1 MKMNCTSVILFLNKS
16 IVTDSRKLQL
26 ASVLLFF
33 ILSQTIQPC
42 TTAVV
47 SGSATDDGRPLLLK
61 NRDSDALQNK
71 LVYFFDGKYKFIG
84 LVNSEDKEN
93 KDVWCGFN
101 SSGFGI
107 MNSASY
113 NLKMDD
119 DTTKIS
125 DLEGRIMKLALE
137 TCATLE
143 DFEKLLNDLPKPLGV
158 EANFGVIDTNGGA
171 AYYETDNFKFIKY
184 DVNDPSVAPNGYLI
198 RTNFSVAGED
208 NKGYGYIRYVTA
220 TGLFENQTKN
230 GKLSFEFLINDVP
243 RCLIHSFTKTDL
255 TKSLPANESE
265 SNYIFFRDYIP
276 RHSSSA
282 AIVVQGVKEN
292 ESASLTTM
300 WTILGFPL
308 TSVII
313 PVWLLKDGTIPNV
326 LQADETGNAPLCNVA
341 LQLKDKVF
349 SSQNDAS
356 ENYLNLSA
364 LMNKENS
371 GVRQKLIPIE
381 EQVLVK
387 AKNILTDFRKTGIK
401 FSEAKEFYNWID
413 NDVYNKIKS
422 KFKLN

>member
-1 MKMNCTSVILFLNKS
+1 MKMNYTSVIWLLNKT
-16 IVTDSRKLQL
+16 IVASSRKLQL
-26 ASVLLFF
+26 AGVLLFF

-47 SGSATDDGRPLLLK
+47 SGKATDDGRPLLLK
-61 NRDSDALQNK
+61 NRDADTLQNK
-71 LVYFFDGKYKFIG
+71 LVYFFDGKYRFIG
-84 LVNSEDKEN
+84 LVNSEDKDN

-119 DTTKIS
+119 TTTVS

-143 DFEKLLNDLPKPLGV
+143 DFEKLLNELPKPLGV
-158 EANFGVIDTNGGA
+158 EANFGVIDATGGA

-198 RTNFSVAGED
+198 RTNFSVAGEE
-208 NKGYGYIRYVTA
+208 NKGYGYIRYATA
-220 TGLFENQTKN
+220 SGLFENQTKN

-255 TKSLPANESE
+255 TKTLPSNESE

-292 ESASLTTM
+292 ESPSLTTM

-313 PVWLLKDGTIPNV
+313 PVWLLEDGTMPSV
-326 LQADETGNAPLCNVA
+326 LQADKTGNAPLCNVA
-341 LQLKDKVF
+341 LKLKDKIF

-364 LMNKENS
+364 LMNKESS

-381 EQVLVK
+381 EQVIAK
-387 AKNILTDFRKTGIK
+387 AKNILIDFRKNGIK
-401 FSEAKEFYNWID
+401 YSEAKEFYNWID
-413 NDVYNKIKS
+413 NDVYNEIKS
-422 KFKLN
+422 KFNLN

>member
-1 MKMNCTSVILFLNKS
+1 MINFMKIFFISLVGFLISVIS
-16 IVTDSRKLQL
+16 IY
-26 ASVLLFF
+26 
-33 ILSQTIQPC
+33 PC
-42 TTAVV
+42 TTVVV
-47 SGSATDDGRPLLLK
+47 SGKATDDGRPLLLK
-61 NRDSDALQNK
+61 NRDADALQDK

-101 SSGFGI
+101 AAGFGI

-113 NLKMDD
+113 NLKMN
-119 DTTKIS
+119 DTTTIA

-158 EANFGVIDTNGGA
+158 EANFGVIDANGGA

-198 RTNFSVAGED
+198 RTNYSMAGED
-208 NKGYGYIRYVTA
+208 NKGYGYIRYATA
-220 TGLFENQTKN
+220 SGLFENQTKN

-243 RCLIHSFTKTDL
+243 RCLVHSFTKTDL

-265 SNYIFFRDYIP
+265 ANYIFFRDYIP

-313 PVWLLKDGTIPNV
+313 PVWLLEDGMMPNV
-326 LQADETGNAPLCNVA
+326 LQTDETGNAPLCNVA

-381 EQVLVK
+381 EQVLTK
-387 AKNILTDFRKTGIK
+387 KKNILTDFRKNGIK
-401 FSEAKEFYNWID
+401 YSEAKEFYNWID
-413 NDVYNKIKS
+413 NDVYNDIKS